1 LRTRLRV
8 RPTSR
13 GWQAL
18 VIGLIVFAGARL
30 IGTTQIHQLAYAL
43 LALLVAALVL
53 GYFAARGLD
62 FSRSLP
68 VSRFFAR
75 RSSRIDLL
83 ISNSSKLNSS
93 HIKVLDRLPEPR
105 GFESPPLS
113 KGGGAAVEVPVT
125 FPRRGLYSLGPADVQ
140 AVEPFGLLRFSRSF
154 LDGDE
159 VVVYPE
165 VHEITNLPI
174 QGGAVES
181 GSRGAR
187 GQSGDDFA
195 GLREYR
201 RGDDMRHIH
210 WKSLARTGELH
221 VREFTLQ
228 APLRYTV
235 VLDLRRRGLK
245 VPEAE
250 IEDAVS
256 ATASV
261 LAHLKEAGL
270 PSRLICTD
278 GESEATEFAAD
289 EAAYWKA
296 MRVLATVKDSGDTE
310 LGVFL
315 SEERGNLGEGLILVS
330 RGIGGSEDLSAT
342 VRRFRGGGRPV
353 TVISVASHTY
363 MGYPPGSQ
371 ALADKAAAFSASV
384 DGLESEGASV
394 ITVQQPEGAAS
405 LAYERSAV

>member
-1 LRTRLRV
+1 
-8 RPTSR
+8 
-13 GWQAL
+13 
-18 VIGLIVFAGARL
+18 
-30 IGTTQIHQLAYAL
+30 
-43 LALLVAALVL
+43 
-53 GYFAARGLD
+53 
-62 FSRSLP
+62 
-68 VSRFFAR
+68 
-75 RSSRIDLL
+75 
-83 ISNSSKLNSS
+83 
-93 HIKVLDRLPEPR
+93 
-105 GFESPPLS
+105 
-113 KGGGAAVEVPVT
+113 
-125 FPRRGLYSLGPADVQ
+125 
-140 AVEPFGLLRFSRSF
+140 
-154 LDGDE
+154 
-159 VVVYPE
+159 
-165 VHEITNLPI
+165 
-174 QGGAVES
+174 
-181 GSRGAR
+181 
-187 GQSGDDFA
+187 
-195 GLREYR
+195 
-201 RGDDMRHIH
+201 MRHIH

-278 GESEATEFAAD
+278 GESEATDFGTD
-289 EAAYWKA
+289 ETSYWKA

-330 RGIGGSEDLSAT
+330 RGIGGGEDLSAT

-363 MGYPPGSQ
+363 MGYPPGSS
-371 ALADKAAAFSASV
+371 ALAEKAAVFSASV
-384 DGLESEGASV
+384 AVLESEGASV
-394 ITVQQPEGAAS
+394 IAVRQPEGAAG